1 MKVRFF
7 GILRDFA
14 GVESVNVL
22 LGGPVKVKELLN
34 LLSSK
39 LSWFNEFLKN
49 VEKANISI
57 IILVNDSLV
66 NEEYLLNEED
76 EVTLLPPAA
85 GG

>member
-14 GVESVNVL
+14 GVESVDVV
-22 LGGPVKVKELLN
+22 LGGSVKVKELLN

-39 LSWFNEFLKN
+39 LSWFNDFLKN

-57 IILVNDSLV
+57 IILVNDHLV
-66 NEEYLLNEED
+66 NEEYLLNEGD

>member
-14 GVESVNVL
+14 GVESVDIL

>member
-14 GVESVNVL
+14 GVESVDVV

-39 LSWFNEFLKN
+39 LSWFNDFLKN

-57 IILVNDSLV
+57 IILVNDHLV
-66 NEEYLLNEED
+66 NEEYLLNEGD

>member
-7 GILRDFA
+7 GMLRDFA
-14 GVESVNVL
+14 GVESVDIL

>member
-1 MKVRFF
+1 MRVRFF

-14 GVESVNVL
+14 GVESVDVV
-22 LGGPVKVKELLN
+22 LGGSVKVKELLN

-57 IILVNDSLV
+57 IILVNDRLV
-66 NEEYLLNEED
+66 NEEYLLKEGD
-76 EVTLLPPAA
+76 EVILLPPAA